1 MKKPFRWLKNWFT
14 RQPDSFTTGFSDR
27 RGMKE
32 RLQAA
37 LDTRAKK
44 RGAAALLALGALA
57 LAVGG
62 FIAVVRPGQAVQR
75 QATGTVTVAVS
86 PNADARLVEL
96 AQMTFE
102 VRYPEITLEQYPLDT
117 EDLDSAMDR
126 LRTELMAGRGPDVL
140 IDNGTM
146 LPDLYKSIAGG
157 MLADLGPYME
167 QTDFSPDP
175 FNRDILATGEYE
187 GRQYVMPLAYRL
199 SSMYMSSRQA
209 MEESGF
215 GLGPAADAAALMAR
229 CRAMYAAD
237 PRYQLTEVLAGW
249 ITYGAGSTELYSD
262 ARDGEEGRALWL
274 DAQSAWLSE
283 LFPDSV
289 DPAAGT
295 FTLSPAARAWL
306 EYTKQLYSAAD
317 FSPEAFREGRRLPLL
332 TQLYGEA
339 DYYYAKAD
347 SMARGQ
353 DPASEQQLVTL
364 HNDTGGVTAK
374 VALYGAV
381 AGGSA
386 NKLNA
391 WRFLECMLESGPQ
404 GSLATAV
411 TQPVR
416 RSNMF
421 QLNRGRKIGSVY
433 STFAVPDYEAMSD
446 EQRAAMEK
454 GEALPGTAYHNIEVP
469 VDDRYAQELAAAYEA
484 VDHVV
489 LDRGVY
495 DQAFE
500 QLKPYVR
507 GEADLDACLAQAQR
521 AVRFYFDE

>member
-167 QTDFSPDP
+167 
-175 FNRDILATGEYE
+175 
-187 GRQYVMPLAYRL
+187 
-199 SSMYMSSRQA
+199 
-209 MEESGF
+209 
-215 GLGPAADAAALMAR
+215 R
-229 CRAMYAAD
+229 C
-237 PRYQLTEVLAGW
+237 V
-249 ITYGAGSTELYSD
+249 
-262 ARDGEEGRALWL
+262 
-274 DAQSAWLSE
+274 
-283 LFPDSV
+283 
-289 DPAAGT
+289 
-295 FTLSPAARAWL
+295 
-306 EYTKQLYSAAD
+306 
-317 FSPEAFREGRRLPLL
+317 
-332 TQLYGEA
+332 
-339 DYYYAKAD
+339 
-347 SMARGQ
+347 
-353 DPASEQQLVTL
+353 
-364 HNDTGGVTAK
+364 
-374 VALYGAV
+374 
-381 AGGSA
+381 
-386 NKLNA
+386 
-391 WRFLECMLESGPQ
+391 
-404 GSLATAV
+404 
-411 TQPVR
+411 
-416 RSNMF
+416 
-421 QLNRGRKIGSVY
+421 
-433 STFAVPDYEAMSD
+433 
-446 EQRAAMEK
+446 
-454 GEALPGTAYHNIEVP
+454 
-469 VDDRYAQELAAAYEA
+469 
-484 VDHVV
+484 
-489 LDRGVY
+489 
-495 DQAFE
+495 
-500 QLKPYVR
+500 
-507 GEADLDACLAQAQR
+507 
-521 AVRFYFDE
+521 